1 MSLNMLNYIKITG
14 LSLISAAY
22 LTGCS
27 HGPKMQSETQE
38 TDSFRGQG
46 DLFGSPDPA
55 PANNNSQHFNQSSS
69 FSDTKKIVIKNN
81 TKTFQKASNI
91 KDERVRY
98 IPVPVPGQ
106 LMPIPNIGSQQS
118 AAELHNSQNKNYKP
132 KTPLQVINSANK
144 DAMIHPSTEGYF
156 NSVMTYEY
164 MPGAVYVVYTAP
176 LNITDIMLQPGE
188 QVVSF
193 SAGDTVRWTL
203 TRTRSGAGAID
214 GSGSDIRE
222 HLIIRPQKPGLEN
235 NMLITTNKRV
245 YHLVLFSTHNKTY
258 MVAVKWNYPE
268 DFAINQ
274 VADIGG
280 FQNSG
285 QMLNDTLTLDIAN
298 LNFNYQFGMVEG
310 DKPSWFPVRV
320 FSSKRQT
327 YIEFNRDFGSS
338 ELPMLY
344 VQADNKTYATMVN
357 WRLIGRFMVIDR
369 VIDRAKLVMGIEKTG
384 RTELMIERKK

>member
-1 MSLNMLNYIKITG
+1 MKLSLLNYSKVSV
-14 LSLISAAY
+14 LSLVSIVGF
-22 LTGCS
+22 TGCS
-27 HGPKMQSETQE
+27 NNLKMHSNVQS
-38 TDSFRGQG
+38 TDSFRGRS
-46 DLFGSPDPA
+46 DLFASPS
-55 PANNNSQHFNQSSS
+55 NHHSQDVIHNKASGSSS
-69 FSDTKKIVIKNN
+69 NSLNSNN
-81 TKTFQKASNI
+81 TPVYTKAVNV
-91 KDERVRY
+91 KNEKVRY
-98 IPVPVPGQ
+98 VPVPVPGQ
-106 LMPIPNIGSQQS
+106 LMPIPKVGSKDS
-118 AAELHNSQNKNYKP
+118 STESHIKNNEQ
-132 KTPLQVINSANK
+132 KTPLQVVKAANNE
-144 DAMIHPSTEGYF
+144 AMIHPSSEGYF

-203 TRTRSGAGAID
+203 SRTRSGAGAID
-214 GSGSDIRE
+214 GSGDDIRE

-235 NMLITTNKRV
+235 NMLITTDQRV
-245 YHLVLFSTHNKTY
+245 YHLVLFSTTNKTY
-258 MVAVKWNYPE
+258 MVAVNWNYPE
-268 DFAINQ
+268 DFSANNQ
-274 VADIGG
+274 LSDLNG

-310 DKPSWFPVRV
+310 EKPSWFPVRV

-344 VQADNKTYATMVN
+344 VQSDNKTYATMVN
-357 WRLIGRFMVIDR
+357 WRLLGRFMVVDK
-369 VIDRAKLVMGIEKTG
+369 VIDRAKLVMGIKKTG
-384 RTELMIERKK
+384 ITEVMIEKKN